1 MAPDSGATQPGRF
14 SNSLSQ
20 IAAPA
25 GGSASDLISVLPT
38 LWISVGGCRAS
49 ICLEGVYL
57 WMKSRSIS
65 VIQTTMRHAKDLSD
79 DNSTVHTSCFHTCS
93 VCRHEYTAIHAHT
106 GYSCSAGVSRLG
118 PACSQ
123 SDSGVEC
130 HCIVN
135 LGSHARYLIRDSIIW
150 FRNCLCRL
158 RLCVRIMS
166 IPGRPCVWT
175 EAFDLCATDSRG
187 VLYSVDHGVH
197 ALVTTY
203 LVLPDSRWVIVYP
216 HVQHVVLDQE

>member
-1 MAPDSGATQPGRF
+1 MAPDSGATEPGRF
-14 SNSLSQ
+14 SNKLSQ
-20 IAAPA
+20 IAVPA
-25 GGSASDLISVLPT
+25 SGSASDLISALPG

-57 WMKSRSIS
+57 WMRSRSIS

-79 DNSTVHTSCFHTCS
+79 DSSTVHTSCFHTCS

-106 GYSCSAGVSRLG
+106 GYSCSGGVSRLC

-166 IPGRPCVWT
+166 IPGRPCVWA
-175 EAFDLCATDSRG
+175 EAFDL
-187 VLYSVDHGVH
+187 
-197 ALVTTY
+197 
-203 LVLPDSRWVIVYP
+203 
-216 HVQHVVLDQE
+216 